1 MPKNAVINLRI
12 DSQLKRK
19 LQEKCHDKRL
29 KMTEAIE
36 QAIEQWLDD
45 DSIQSTQSTQDNN
58 FVQDRADINQLKET
72 NAKLAERLEKLE
84 STLQTIDHEGLSA
97 LLTASNTIEHG
108 KSLAHQNQSKIASL
122 EHSVDEL
129 IENQSDNA
137 DLAQRLE
144 KLEKR
149 QSENYQAIAKLQDT
163 YPPLAQNTKQ
173 LKEDVR
179 TLKYETQALKINRA
193 SMNDIRNLE
202 VVLDQ
207 KIDLHK
213 LDERLAMAT
222 MPIWETID
230 GNQNKAQQP
239 KTAIGEQNNAVNPNN
254 ATPKESK
261 TGKKITRKAIGEEFG
276 VTDNAIKMWFV
287 DKPPQNE
294 VNFGKYQQIIQK
306 YNHVITVNKN
316 GNKTVEFYQK

>member
-1 MPKNAVINLRI
+1 MEDRTMPKDAVINLRI

-45 DSIQSTQSTQDNN
+45 DSTQSTQSTQDNR
-58 FVQDRADINQLKET
+58 DRADDINQLKED
-72 NAKLAERLEKLE
+72 NANLAQRLAKLEN
-84 STLQTIDHEGLSA
+84 TLQKIDSEGLSA
-97 LLTASNTIEHG
+97 LLTAANTIEHG
-108 KSLAHQNQSKIASL
+108 KSLAHQNQSNIASL

-129 IENQSDNA
+129 NNA
-137 DLAQRLE
+137 KLEQRLE

-149 QSENYQAIAKLQDT
+149 ESENYQAIAKLQDT
-163 YPPLAQNTKQ
+163 YTPYVTETKQ
-173 LKEDVR
+173 LKEAVR
-179 TLKYETQALKINRA
+179 ELKYDTQALKINRA
-193 SMNDIRNLE
+193 SRNDIHNLE
-202 VVLDQ
+202 VVLDT
-207 KIDLHK
+207 KIDKYK

-230 GNQNKAQQP
+230 GNQNN
-239 KTAIGEQNNAVNPNN
+239 TAIGKQNN
-254 ATPKESK
+254 ATPKDSK
-261 TGKKITRKAIGEEFG
+261 VGKKITQKAIGEEFG
-276 VTDNAIKMWFV
+276 LTGNAIKQWFL